1 MVKEL
6 RLPHLKK
13 TLTTNEM
20 TSSQWHGINYM
31 EYIVKKYIQIYCG
44 KIFL

>member
-1 MVKEL
+1 MVNEFK
-6 RLPHLKK
+6 LPHLKK
-13 TLTTNEM
+13 TLIANEM
-20 TSSQWHGINYM
+20 TSSQWHESNYM